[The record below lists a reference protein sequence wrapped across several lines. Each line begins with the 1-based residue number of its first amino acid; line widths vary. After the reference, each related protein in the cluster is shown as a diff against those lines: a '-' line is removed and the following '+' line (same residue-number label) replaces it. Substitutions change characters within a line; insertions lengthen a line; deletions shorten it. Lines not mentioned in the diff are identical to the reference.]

1 MKKGWS
7 GRLPLITMPS
17 AMLPTILIT
26 SAIAPPPNTPM
37 LRMTDSNMRS
47 ITTRA
52 AVFFWIGQGQKNIV
66 ICDATESSVLSA
78 EELATI
84 RKLGVFIEQL
94 AYKQDDLLLAQRGK
108 GFAEGQLIKFAVEN
122 SQLLGRSDSFFKC
135 TGKVFCRNFAAIWDL
150 IARNNIA
157 NMYWK
162 LTEGSPVERNL
173 VDARFFYTSS
183 SDFHRLLLP
192 AYEQSTETR
201 ILEYNLLLSLDGQL
215 QRGTSLRPQLSG
227 FAGGTGNQY
236 PESYL
241 GDLELSYPCWYSLK
255 TAQQAVVS
263 GPGSPAGA

>member
-94 AYKQDDLLLAQRGK
+94 AYKQDDLLLVQRGK

-227 FAGGTGNQY
+227 FAGGTGKQY